1 MATLRG
7 GAPGIWWTQAS
18 DAAKH
23 LTIHRTAPPTK
34 RDPAPNVTS
43 ARGEKPG
50 CRMVGLRLE
59 CAQGHLEGLL
69 NLHCWTPLPEFLIKS
84 VWGGA

>member
-43 ARGEKPG
+43 ARGEKLA
-50 CRMVGLRLE
+50 VEWWVSGLNV
-59 CAQGHLEGLL
+59 HKV
-69 NLHCWTPLPEFLIKS
+69 T
-84 VWGGA
+84 WGAC